1 MSHSPERKER
11 DCLNCGATLHGRY
24 CHVCGQENIV
34 PKETFWSMFLH
45 FFYDITHFDSKF
57 FLTVKDL
64 VFRPGFLSKEFIKG
78 RRARYLHPVRMY
90 MFTSAVFFLLF
101 FSFFKPKTSINTN
114 LNTPMSRVERVK
126 MINDIQESLKGAPA
140 NANFQ
145 KELELLKDTTRPVTM
160 MELNPFSDSTNF
172 ITLGH
177 QSYRNKEEYDSIQ
190 NNLQPPQRDGWFKRR
205 LIKKAFEINDK
216 YRENPNGLMNEFGES
231 ILHRLP
237 YMLFVTLPLFAL
249 ILKLLYIR
257 RKQFYYADHGAF
269 TIHFYIFSFLLLL
282 LIFSLSAL
290 RDATHWNFINVI
302 NLLFYL
308 AWFFYLY
315 KAMRNFYQQKRFK
328 TFMKFILVTFCSFI
342 MMLIVFV
349 FFIFFSAVT
358 L

>member
-1 MSHSPERKER
+1 
-11 DCLNCGATLHGRY
+11 
-24 CHVCGQENIV
+24 
-34 PKETFWSMFLH
+34 
-45 FFYDITHFDSKF
+45 
-57 FLTVKDL
+57 
-64 VFRPGFLSKEFIKG
+64 
-78 RRARYLHPVRMY
+78 
-90 MFTSAVFFLLF
+90 
-101 FSFFKPKTSINTN
+101 
-114 LNTPMSRVERVK
+114 MSRVERVK
-126 MINDIQESLKGAPA
+126 MINDVQESLKGAPA

-172 ITLGH
+172 ITLGR

-216 YRENPNGLMNEFGES
+216 YRENPNGLMKEFGES